1 MQNPWAPSE
10 RVHKPAQFMQPIEGS
25 AYWYPQEFADRNK
38 YVYALNESEIGE
50 IKDAA
55 AKVEARGLDIKNITK
70 ADFPL
75 PRFAATLADIRKEL
89 LEGRGFALIR
99 GFPLEGRS
107 RYQNVAAFWGVT
119 NHFARAR
126 PQKAK
131 GNLLG
136 HVTNK
141 GASVTTATGRG
152 YQSNEALGFHADGC
166 DLTSL
171 FVLQTAKAGGTH
183 KLCSSP
189 ALYNEMLKRRPDLAD
204 EMSFFFYMS
213 RKGVI
218 LPGETL
224 PYFRMPIFSIKDG
237 YFTARGASNTLK
249 RGHQLP
255 GAPPLTA
262 AQTEA
267 IELFQKLAAELS
279 IDIEF
284 ERGDMSYSNSHVTLH
299 SRTKF
304 EDWSE
309 PERRRHLIRLWMRVE
324 EGRRPLIP
332 ELDKE
337 IERGVFLPGVELNA
351 ALDA

>member
-1 MQNPWAPSE
+1 MQNPWIPSE
-10 RVHKPAQFMQPIEGS
+10 RSHKPAQLMHPIEG
-25 AYWYPQEFADRNK
+25 AANWYPEEFTDRKK
-38 YVYALNESEIGE
+38 YVYALSEAE
-50 IKDAA
+50 IAEIMDAVSV
-55 AKVEARGLDIKNITK
+55 VEARGMDIKDITK
-70 ADFPL
+70 SDFNL
-75 PRFAATLADIRKEL
+75 PRFSAVLADIRKEL

-99 GFPLEGRS
+99 GFPIEGRS

-126 PQKAK
+126 PQNAK
-131 GNLLG
+131 GHLLG

-171 FVLQTAKAGGTH
+171 FCLQTAKAGGIH
-183 KLCSSP
+183 KLCSSVR
-189 ALYNEMLKRRPDLAD
+189 LYNEMLERRPDLAN
-204 EMSFFFYMS
+204 ELSFFFYMS
-213 RKGVI
+213 RKGV
-218 LPGETL
+218 LPPGETKPWFRL
-224 PYFRMPIFSIKDG
+224 PVFSIQDG

-255 GAPPLTA
+255 GVPALTP

-267 IELFQKLAAELS
+267 IELYQKLAAELS

-284 ERGDMSYSNSHVTLH
+284 QRGDMSYSNSHVTLH

-304 EDWSE
+304 EDWPE

-324 EGRRPLIP
+324 EGKRPLIP
-332 ELDKE
+332 EIAKE
-337 IERGVFLPGVELNA
+337 IERGVFLEGVELNA
-351 ALDA
+351 ALEA